1 MRTSV
6 HVSSCRFLRLG
17 CRNDEHEL
25 FAPSYARSN
34 KKRSSKLLRCFPHCC
49 PDHVTRSYC
58 GCSLHLL
65 VTFASADETAAAE
78 RNEDLIVCARFETAV
93 TVAVSGAGEVVT
105 ALPTDSIVALPG
117 SAIQQSE
124 SENDWLRAEKANDV
138 YQQQLPVNTILYV
151 LNNHRNPQWYY
162 GYESGSTKAQREM
175 KHVLAAYV
183 FLLHPPPE
191 RSRPQKDS
199 RGASAALPVARLAT
213 VVSRLA
219 SPAFTMISYRRQ
231 NTAHRTARVQASEK
245 ESTAG
250 SLLSDDGEGVAEID
264 AMAISEAA
272 KVSWESV
279 GSPATLAV
287 DSGALQTATV
297 KRIQLAA
304 LQDDEA
310 TSTSVQTG
318 EAEEGADAQQ
328 DEEWGSSRY
337 SPQVPPL
344 GLNQMDFRIQRR
356 WLAKIPPVNRTE
368 QLGATADTTAHTLV
382 AEIAS
387 VFALSTFVRGCSV
400 AESVAA
406 NNPLRE
412 QVVLRSCADLVL
424 DAFSSLRVQQIL
436 SAATQADSEAAT
448 STPLPESCARFD
460 RLVGDIFEEFTQ
472 LLAARSSNN
481 SYFGEQSHSGH
492 VSLSA
497 LVDDILSLVYA
508 EPKYSFL
515 RSTASALL
523 LRKDESLERASHE
536 LFRAFLQQL
545 EQGRG
550 KLWSHDQFKEVPEST
565 ASANAPALALS
576 STTEVQM
583 IPPQAAHLID
593 PRYQHEVAAPIP
605 VKQSTNEWGRRW
617 FLAPSSISIVPLD
630 ITPGDESNN
639 ADLLASLPNA
649 STSSDF
655 SVLTVI
661 ALVRTLASVDVALEG
676 TRLSIGSA
684 SCDSV
689 QEPETIPNTVLEL
702 DGQVHEFE
710 TFPNGWCVAAGSVVL
725 GDACSFSLYEGRVAD
740 DGASLELLLFSL
752 PTSSIQCWLS
762 SRSDEIPEGM
772 ARRVRARLVLGRGR
786 REEERCVSV
795 FAEVCSAAP
804 SHWQLQAPQQPSPG
818 SRTSVDAE
826 DYLDEMSAL
835 GWSPTVEV
843 HATYVGVAALP

>member
-1 MRTSV
+1 
-6 HVSSCRFLRLG
+6 
-17 CRNDEHEL
+17 
-25 FAPSYARSN
+25 
-34 KKRSSKLLRCFPHCC
+34 
-49 PDHVTRSYC
+49 
-58 GCSLHLL
+58 
-65 VTFASADETAAAE
+65 
-78 RNEDLIVCARFETAV
+78 
-93 TVAVSGAGEVVT
+93 
-105 ALPTDSIVALPG
+105 
-117 SAIQQSE
+117 
-124 SENDWLRAEKANDV
+124 
-138 YQQQLPVNTILYV
+138 
-151 LNNHRNPQWYY
+151 
-162 GYESGSTKAQREM
+162 
-175 KHVLAAYV
+175 
-183 FLLHPPPE
+183 
-191 RSRPQKDS
+191 
-199 RGASAALPVARLAT
+199 
-213 VVSRLA
+213 
-219 SPAFTMISYRRQ
+219 
-231 NTAHRTARVQASEK
+231 
-245 ESTAG
+245 
-250 SLLSDDGEGVAEID
+250 
-264 AMAISEAA
+264 MAISEAA

-344 GLNQMDFRIQRR
+344 GLKSSLTCPVCREPLSLRSHTLQRGTIEMLQPLLLLHLLLRSVPLRTFTFYFSQMDFRIQRR

-523 LRKDESLERASHE
+523 LRKDESLEE
-536 LFRAFLQQL
+536 L
-545 EQGRG
+545 
-550 KLWSHDQFKEVPEST
+550 
-565 ASANAPALALS
+565 
-576 STTEVQM
+576 
-583 IPPQAAHLID
+583 
-593 PRYQHEVAAPIP
+593 
-605 VKQSTNEWGRRW
+605 
-617 FLAPSSISIVPLD
+617 
-630 ITPGDESNN
+630 
-639 ADLLASLPNA
+639 
-649 STSSDF
+649 
-655 SVLTVI
+655 
-661 ALVRTLASVDVALEG
+661 
-676 TRLSIGSA
+676 
-684 SCDSV
+684 
-689 QEPETIPNTVLEL
+689 
-702 DGQVHEFE
+702 
-710 TFPNGWCVAAGSVVL
+710 
-725 GDACSFSLYEGRVAD
+725 
-740 DGASLELLLFSL
+740 
-752 PTSSIQCWLS
+752 
-762 SRSDEIPEGM
+762 
-772 ARRVRARLVLGRGR
+772 
-786 REEERCVSV
+786 
-795 FAEVCSAAP
+795 
-804 SHWQLQAPQQPSPG
+804 
-818 SRTSVDAE
+818 RTSCFGRS
-826 DYLDEMSAL
+826 YS
-835 GWSPTVEV
+835 S
-843 HATYVGVAALP
+843 

>member
-1 MRTSV
+1 RDPMRTSV

-138 YQQQLPVNTILYV
+138 YQQQLPV
-151 LNNHRNPQWYY
+151 WYY

-175 KHVLAAYV
+175 KHVLAA
-183 FLLHPPPE
+183 
-191 RSRPQKDS
+191 
-199 RGASAALPVARLAT
+199 
-213 VVSRLA
+213 
-219 SPAFTMISYRRQ
+219 
-231 NTAHRTARVQASEK
+231 
-245 ESTAG
+245 
-250 SLLSDDGEGVAEID
+250 
-264 AMAISEAA
+264 
-272 KVSWESV
+272 
-279 GSPATLAV
+279 
-287 DSGALQTATV
+287 
-297 KRIQLAA
+297 
-304 LQDDEA
+304 
-310 TSTSVQTG
+310 
-318 EAEEGADAQQ
+318 
-328 DEEWGSSRY
+328 
-337 SPQVPPL
+337 
-344 GLNQMDFRIQRR
+344 QMDFRIQRR

-545 EQGRG
+545 EQGR
-550 KLWSHDQFKEVPEST
+550 
-565 ASANAPALALS
+565 
-576 STTEVQM
+576 
-583 IPPQAAHLID
+583 
-593 PRYQHEVAAPIP
+593 

-772 ARRVRARLVLGRGR
+772 ARR
-786 REEERCVSV
+786 
-795 FAEVCSAAP
+795 
-804 SHWQLQAPQQPSPG
+804 LQAPQQPSPG